1 MRRLT
6 LLIVLLLL
14 SLLLSGCESD
24 QGKTVINYCKAL
36 EAGNVDEAASYLSRD
51 ARQVLEGLGGKK
63 LLAAAG
69 EKFKERK
76 GIKSIKITKEKVVD
90 KSATVDLLYNFKD
103 GSEVADNFPLV
114 KEDDKWKI
122 SK

>member
-6 LLIVLLLL
+6 YLFIVTLL

-36 EAGNVDEAASYLSRD
+36 DAGNVDEAASYLSRD
-51 ARQVLEGLGGKK
+51 ARQVLEGLGGIK
-63 LLAAAG
+63 LLTAAS
-69 EKFKERK
+69 EKFKERQ
-76 GIKSIKITKEKVVD
+76 GIKSIKITREEVVD
-90 KSATVDLLYNFKD
+90 NSATVDFIYNFKD
-103 GSEVADNFPLV
+103 GSKFADNFPLIN
-114 KEDDKWKI
+114 EDGKWKV